1 MAKRGTETVKAEGL
15 KTEDGGHRAKV
26 ISVFPSL
33 RSLRSLW
40 LKTVFGLRR
49 FCAVTRNTQN
59 GFPTGYN
66 VRCKSLIYGRIQ
78 FHG

>member
-1 MAKRGTETVKAEGL
+1 
-15 KTEDGGHRAKV
+15 
-26 ISVFPSL
+26 
-33 RSLRSLW
+33 LW